1 MTIILLTLVSATFRL
16 LPHPAN
22 FVPIT
27 ALALFVSAKW
37 GTRRGALA
45 LLGSMVLS
53 DLVLG
58 TYDPKLMAVVY
69 GSLVVTALIGRW
81 VGKNISARRIVVGS
95 LASSVFFY
103 LTTNFAVWAFSP
115 WYAHNAA
122 GLIQSYVLAAPFFRN
137 AALGDLLFSGM
148 FFGAYALLRKLSA
161 APPLIALS
169 PEPVKGAR
177 NQ

>member
-1 MTIILLTLVSATFRL
+1 MTIILLTLLSVTFRL

-27 ALALFVSAKW
+27 ALALFVSARW
-37 GTRRGALA
+37 GMRRGALA
-45 LLGSMVLS
+45 LLASMVLS
-53 DLVLG
+53 DLFLG

-69 GSLVVTALIGRW
+69 GSFAVVALVGRW
-81 VGKNISARRIVVGS
+81 VGKNISVRRVVVGS
-95 LASSVFFY
+95 LGSSLFFY

-115 WYAHNAA
+115 WYAHNIA
-122 GLIQSYVLAAPFFRN
+122 GLTQSYVLAIPFLRN

-169 PEPVKGAR
+169 PERVREPHH
-177 NQ
+177 Q